1 MGTERMAT
9 ATVTALSRQ
18 TNNGNP
24 GETSTTLRKEW
35 VRLNV
40 GGTIFLTSRA
50 TLTKDP
56 QSFLA
61 RIAMEGTEL
70 ESDKDASGA
79 FLIDRDPKY
88 FSPVLNFLR
97 HGKVHLDRN
106 VLEEAVLEEAEF
118 YNITDL
124 IKVLKERIHSRDN
137 SFGKSNGKHVYRVL
151 QCHEDELT
159 QMVSTM
165 SDGWK
170 FEQLINIGSQYQYG
184 NEDHAE
190 FLCVV
195 SREYPNSVS
204 SEKVTEPTDRAK
216 VLQQLGSRM

>member
-1 MGTERMAT
+1 MG
-9 ATVTALSRQ
+9 
-18 TNNGNP
+18 NGNN
-24 GETSTTLRKEW
+24 STTSSPSTSLRKEW

-40 GGTIFLTSRA
+40 GGTLFMTTKT
-50 TLTKDP
+50 TLCKDP
-56 QSFLA
+56 KSFLF
-61 RIAMEGTEL
+61 RICQDETDLSSE
-70 ESDKDASGA
+70 KDETGA

-88 FSPVLNFLR
+88 FGPVLNYLR
-97 HGKVHLDRN
+97 HGKLVMDKN
-106 VLEEAVLEEAEF
+106 VVEEGVLEEAEF

-124 IKVLKERIHSRDN
+124 IKLLKERIHSRDN

-184 NEDHAE
+184 NDDHAE

-195 SREYPNSVS
+195 SREFAPTAGSGI
-204 SEKVTEPTDRAK
+204 SEPKPTDRAK
-216 VLQQLGSRM
+216 VLQDIGSRM

>member
-1 MGTERMAT
+1 VIIGLQGGAEEDMA
-9 ATVTALSRQ
+9 ASV
-18 TNNGNP
+18 NNGNP
-24 GETSTTLRKEW
+24 GELRKEW

-40 GGTIFLTSRA
+40 GGRVFTTSRA

-61 RIAMEGTEL
+61 RIALEDTEL
-70 ESDKDASGA
+70 GSDKDESGA
-79 FLIDRDPKY
+79 FLIDRDPQY
-88 FSPVLNFLR
+88 FSPILNFLR

-106 VLEEAVLEEAEF
+106 VMEEAILEEAEF
-118 YNITDL
+118 YNVADMVKI
-124 IKVLKERIHSRDN
+124 LKERINKRDN
-137 SFGKSNGKHVYRVL
+137 SFGKSNGNHVYRVL

-184 NEDHAE
+184 SDDHAE

-195 SREYPNSVS
+195 SREFAPTAGPGI
-204 SEKVTEPTDRAK
+204 SEPKPTDRAK
-216 VLQQLGSRM
+216 VLQDIGSRM